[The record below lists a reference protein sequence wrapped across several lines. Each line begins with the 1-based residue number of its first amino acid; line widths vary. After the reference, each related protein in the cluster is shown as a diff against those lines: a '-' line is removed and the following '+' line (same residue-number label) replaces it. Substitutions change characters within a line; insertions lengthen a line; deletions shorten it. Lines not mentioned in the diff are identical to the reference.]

1 MTLFLTE
8 GYLKRQPSQ
17 LHAPHIRNN
26 YKVYNDTSQLLK
38 GTIMNPIGIV
48 KAVSGIVVS
57 LGVGA
62 VVGNIIRTTTPTDIN
77 TLQKVVA
84 GVGAAV
90 VGMVVADAA
99 AKQIDGQIDQ
109 IGNLFHSTPVEVSK
123 ETSEED

>member
-1 MTLFLTE
+1 
-8 GYLKRQPSQ
+8 
-17 LHAPHIRNN
+17 
-26 YKVYNDTSQLLK
+26 
-38 GTIMNPIGIV
+38 MNPIGIV